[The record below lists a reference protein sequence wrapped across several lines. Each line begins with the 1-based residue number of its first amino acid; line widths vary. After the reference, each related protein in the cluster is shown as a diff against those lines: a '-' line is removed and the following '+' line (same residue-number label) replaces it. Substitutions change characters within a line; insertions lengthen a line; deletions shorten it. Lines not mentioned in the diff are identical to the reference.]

1 MKVNPKYLK
10 RVEVPKPT
18 FGNQYGLENET
29 FLKNPTPAR
38 KYIKLMAQC
47 LDYQTPAELFPNT
60 NHPMLHQ
67 LRDLCRLGFIDRF
80 VLTKSNG
87 KPGMNPYYYR
97 TTPKGLN
104 LVVWAYNRT
113 YKSYKG

>member
-1 MKVNPKYLK
+1 MKVNIKNLRLAP
-10 RVEVPKPT
+10 VPKPMY
-18 FGNQYGLENET
+18 GNEYGLENET
-29 FLKNPTPAR
+29 LLKNPTPAR

-47 LDYQTPAELFPNT
+47 LDYQTAHELFPGT
-60 NHPMLHQ
+60 NHPMLRQ
-67 LRDLCRLGFIDRF
+67 LRDLCRLGYIDRF

-113 YKSYKG
+113 YRSYQG